1 MPGQLWQNLYGL
13 EESSGGKRSERQG
26 MGQAVVKRSTLND
39 SLPWILVTCLV
50 YRFSTALFQKMALG
64 LCSGLDEEGDG

>member
-13 EESSGGKRSERQG
+13 EESGGKRSERPG
-26 MGQAVVKRSTLND
+26 MGQAVVRRCTLND

-50 YRFSTALFQKMALG
+50 YRFSTALFQKLALG
-64 LCSGLDEEGDG
+64 LCLSS